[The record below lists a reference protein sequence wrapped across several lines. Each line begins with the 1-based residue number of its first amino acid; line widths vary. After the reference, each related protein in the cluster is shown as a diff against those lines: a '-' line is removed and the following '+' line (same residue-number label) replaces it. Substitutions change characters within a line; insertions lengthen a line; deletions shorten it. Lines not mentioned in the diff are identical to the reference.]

1 MTWTDIAKCLSLG
14 HMTQSWTI
22 QEYECLVITTVSQ
35 KIIIDIE
42 LFCLPYMYTD
52 TLIHAF
58 VLYSCASWYWKQ
70 KPFL

>member
-14 HMTQSWTI
+14 DMTQSWTVR
-22 QEYECLVITTVSQ
+22 EYECFVITTVSQ

-52 TLIHAF
+52 TLIHASVECSF
-58 VLYSCASWYWKQ
+58 SQ
-70 KPFL
+70 KLD